1 MKMRKIL
8 ASVVAAAVA
17 TSAMAISAFAAVV
30 KDINNDTT
38 VYNATVTANVNGA
51 LKTAGDALEFKV
63 TAPVG
68 NTVNKVTVELKIITD
83 KDKVTTITKSAD
95 GATVAFSTNTD
106 AGFEDI
112 TKVANDAAFQAT
124 VTALVSNTTAAYA
137 AADAN
142 ENYTVAVTNSL
153 TKAGGTDPA
162 EAKSGKVVVN
172 DNTAEAG
179 ELKDYTFDVKKFTV
193 AERAEIKAAEKVTL
207 TLNFNKATT
216 TDNGVVTLK
225 KGTDTYAAKVVAKGA
240 TSVTFDLAIADF
252 YNADYDA
259 FEEPEFTFTIA
270 SAGTDVKISSAKLVF
285 GEVEDDIEEPGDD
298 DEDEGEEGEEEDE
311 EGENPKTGVALAVL
325 PAVIGG
331 AATLIARKRK

>member
-30 KDINNDTT
+30 KDINNDAT

-51 LKTAGDALEFKV
+51 LDTAGTALGFKV
-63 TAPVG
+63 NTLAG
-68 NTVNKVTVELKIITD
+68 DTVNKVTVELKIITD
-83 KDKVTTITKSAD
+83 GDKVTTITKSAD
-95 GATVAFSTNTD
+95 GDTVAFSTNTG
-106 AGFEDI
+106 AGFDDI
-112 TKVANDAAFQAT
+112 TKVANNAAYQAT

-137 AADAN
+137 AADADT
-142 ENYTVAVTNSL
+142 NYTVAVTN
-153 TKAGGTDPA
+153 GTGA
-162 EAKSGKVVVN
+162 AANGKVVVN
-172 DNTAEAG
+172 DNTSEAG
-179 ELKDYTFDVKKFTV
+179 AVTGYTFDVSKFTV

-207 TLNFNKATT
+207 TVNFNKAST
-216 TDNGVVTLK
+216 TDNGLVTLK
-225 KGTDTYAAKVVAKGA
+225 KGGDNYAVKVVAKGA
-240 TSVTFDLAIADF
+240 TSATFDLAIADF

-259 FEEPEFTFTIA
+259 FEAPAFTFTIA
-270 SAGTDVKISSAKLVF
+270 SAGDATGFTSAKLVF
-285 GEVEDDIEEPGDD
+285 GEVEDDIEEPGED
-298 DEDEGEEGEEEDE
+298 DEEEGEEEGEEEDE